1 MQPVLATWAAES
13 DVVGCG
19 GAWAAA
25 VGAAVATWR
34 RRAEDGGVLLASGHH
49 GNPNHISAFG
59 PQAAGISGREGGK
72 QPGCEQLNR
81 RNP

>member
-13 DVVGCG
+13 DVVGGG

-81 RNP
+81 RKA